1 MARRMYTKTWP
12 MNSIAA
18 SEPKAEG
25 GVAFDWD
32 EFGTD
37 ILAVDSR
44 AKRDNA
50 KCKASHLS

>member
-1 MARRMYTKTWP
+1 